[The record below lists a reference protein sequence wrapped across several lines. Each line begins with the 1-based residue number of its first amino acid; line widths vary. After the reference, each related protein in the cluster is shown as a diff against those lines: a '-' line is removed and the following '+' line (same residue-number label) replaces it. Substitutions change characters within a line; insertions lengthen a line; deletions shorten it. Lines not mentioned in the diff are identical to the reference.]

1 MPSASPFFC
10 SEPPLRS
17 GSDPAPISFT
27 GIAPRRSAVRTIS
40 NPKICGPSAAV
51 SGIVNLHKELHLG
64 ALLCQEALHSHVR
77 VLVTEAHVYT

>member
-1 MPSASPFFC
+1 MQSVSPFFC

-27 GIAPRRSAVRTIS
+27 GIAPRRSGVRTS
-40 NPKICGPSAAV
+40 TSTRVCGPSAAV

-64 ALLCQEALHSHVR
+64 VLPVLGGLHSHIH
-77 VLVTEAHVYT
+77 VLITEACVHK